1 MDQQQQSRWQAFA
14 LTGDIRQY
22 LSYKQQSEAAVHPA
36 QEGASDG
43 LDRNT
48 GAGASGDQIR

>member
-48 GAGASGDQIR
+48 GAGASGDQRR